1 VAANP
6 GAIIPRLM
14 RVVNRTLHA
23 QAD

>member
-1 VAANP
+1 VANP
-6 GAIIPRLM
+6 DAIIPRLM